1 MDLDNAILAHHVWKN
16 HLKSVIAAKG
26 SLNAAQVARDDCCE
40 IGRWLYGDGGV
51 LYGKTPE
58 FGVLLDKHRQFHLE
72 AGKVADVINAGE
84 HALAS
89 RLIEGGTPFGMASLA
104 VGMAV
109 KELKRIAD

>member
-1 MDLDNAILAHHVWKN
+1 
-16 HLKSVIAAKG
+16 
-26 SLNAAQVARDDCCE
+26 
-40 IGRWLYGDGGV
+40 
-51 LYGKTPE
+51 
-58 FGVLLDKHRQFHLE
+58 
-72 AGKVADVINAGE
+72 VINAGE